1 MSNRIRAMRSRP
13 REMTPEEKQAIQFLL
28 TGQNTNLT
36 EDITGSME
44 DYLQGPSM
52 ASVLLRQAKGDYLRD
67 LQQKSQEQGTN
78 MSPMIASILQLD
90 RQ

>member
-1 MSNRIRAMRSRP
+1 
-13 REMTPEEKQAIQFLL
+13 MTPEEKQAIQFLL